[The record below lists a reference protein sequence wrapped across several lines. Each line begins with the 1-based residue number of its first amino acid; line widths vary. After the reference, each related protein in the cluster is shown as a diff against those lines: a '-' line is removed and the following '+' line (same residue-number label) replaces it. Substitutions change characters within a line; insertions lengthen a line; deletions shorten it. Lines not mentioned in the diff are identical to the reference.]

1 MVLSKPKC
9 LRAKVAI
16 KKNEVVLVPET
27 LSIVVKQEPFGD
39 VPPTPAHVEVKFTAN
54 NPLGADADKYKFF
67 IAPSFS
73 DKFLSPV
80 GAMATTCTPGLAN
93 MQWEAMF
100 VHEVAVVSPLGSS
113 KAGEPASKAV
123 SGTDVQLMVPCLVNN
138 KKLNEGDELV
148 YFRRE
153 GKKRDAPINA
163 SSLVPKTKQR
173 KNE

>member
-1 MVLSKPKC
+1 
-9 LRAKVAI
+9 
-16 KKNEVVLVPET
+16 VLVPET
-27 LSIVVKQEPFGD
+27 LSILVKQEPFGD

-54 NPLGADADKYKFF
+54 SPLGADADKYKFF

-113 KAGEPASKAV
+113 KGADASTASLASKVA
-123 SGTDVQLMVPCLVNN
+123 GTDVQLMVPCLVNN